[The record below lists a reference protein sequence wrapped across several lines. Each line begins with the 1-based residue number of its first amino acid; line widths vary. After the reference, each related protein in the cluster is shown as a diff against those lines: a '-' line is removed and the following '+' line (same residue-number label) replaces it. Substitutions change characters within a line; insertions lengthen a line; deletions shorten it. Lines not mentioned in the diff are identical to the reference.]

1 VVTRFCQGEVM
12 TGIKGFAFY
21 GYRSFASSQP
31 AVLLDLGKIN
41 LIAGQNNTGKSNVL
55 RAILATYG
63 ENPQA
68 SSHLDR
74 PLGDAEHTYRRL
86 EYLDRATLTSWIQR
100 MGLSGY
106 YRQAMDDIINR
117 ASQQT
122 NWGGDGV
129 WIPIGDK
136 AAIDSRALQ
145 EMSVRL
151 GDNNH
156 AHELSMALTHTGGG
170 SPGDDVNRVLTR
182 ALAHRSAPPKAFL
195 VSGVRSIS
203 SDDESEPNL
212 DGRSIKRRLLELQ
225 NPALDKLEDRNT
237 FDQIRDFVRSV
248 LDDDTISI
256 DIPHD
261 LSTILV
267 SQRGQTLPID
277 SMGTGV
283 HEVVILAAAATLI
296 SGSIMCI
303 EEPEVHLHPVLQRKL
318 LRYLSEQTDNQYFIA
333 THSAHMLDSKIGSIY
348 HVTHRDGSSKLRF
361 AGSAQDK
368 AALCADLGYRPS
380 DLVQTNAVLWVEGPS
395 DRIYL
400 KCWINAL
407 APGRFVEGTH
417 YSIMFYGGA
426 LLSNLST
433 RDAEEVEEF
442 ISLRSLNRYMLV
454 MMDSD
459 KSSGQMRLNS
469 SKRRVIS
476 ALEEDKDTSMAWVTA
491 GYTIENYIDA
501 DLLDE
506 AIRYVHPKS
515 ARTAFALQ
523 TKWVNP
529 LSPSRIGVLQ
539 ASKIAIAK
547 RVVSNWEGN
556 WQFDLR
562 KNVMAVVA
570 LIERANATAY

>member
-1 VVTRFCQGEVM
+1 M

-21 GYRSFASSQP
+21 GYRSFASSEP
-31 AVLLDLGKIN
+31 AVLANLGKIN
-41 LIAGQNNTGKSNVL
+41 LIAGQNNTGKSNIL
-55 RAILATYG
+55 RAILATYA
-63 ENPQA
+63 ENPEA
-68 SSHLDR
+68 PSHLDR

-86 EYLDRATLTSWIQR
+86 EYLDRATFTSWTQR
-100 MGLSGY
+100 MGLSDY
-106 YRQAMDDIINR
+106 HKQAMDDIINR
-117 ASQQT
+117 ASRQT
-122 NWGGDGV
+122 AWGGDGV
-129 WIPIGDK
+129 WIAIGDK

-145 EMSVRL
+145 QMSVRL
-151 GDNNH
+151 GDSNH
-156 AHELSMALTHTGGG
+156 ARELSMTLTHTGGG

-182 ALAHRSAPPKAFL
+182 TLAYRPAPPKAYL

-203 SDDESEPNL
+203 SDDVSEPNL

-225 NPALDKLEDRNT
+225 NPALDKLDDRELFNR
-237 FDQIRDFVRSV
+237 IRDFVRAV
-248 LDDDTISI
+248 LDDITLSI

-267 SQRGQTLPID
+267 SQRGQTLPIEN
-277 SMGTGV
+277 MGTGV
-283 HEVVILAAAATLI
+283 HEVVILAAAATLMRD
-296 SGSIMCI
+296 SILCI
-303 EEPEVHLHPVLQRKL
+303 EEPEVHLHPILQRKL

-348 HVTHRDGSSKLRF
+348 HVTHRDGSSQLRF

-407 APGRFVEGTH
+407 APGRFIEGTH

-459 KSSGQMRLNS
+459 KRSGQARLNS
-469 SKRRVIS
+469 SKKRVIS
-476 ALEEDKDTSMAWVTA
+476 ALEEDKDTSMSWVTA
-491 GYTIENYIDA
+491 GYTIENYIQS

-506 AIRYVHPKS
+506 AIRFAHPRS
-515 ARTAFALQ
+515 APKTFAPQ
-523 TKWVNP
+523 SKWGNP
-529 LSPSRIGVLQ
+529 LASSRIGVLQ
-539 ASKIAIAK
+539 ASKVAIAK
-547 RVVSNWEGN
+547 RVASNWESN
-556 WQFDLR
+556 WQYDL
-562 KNVMAVVA
+562 KNKVIAVIA
-570 LIERANATAY
+570 LIDRANSTAY